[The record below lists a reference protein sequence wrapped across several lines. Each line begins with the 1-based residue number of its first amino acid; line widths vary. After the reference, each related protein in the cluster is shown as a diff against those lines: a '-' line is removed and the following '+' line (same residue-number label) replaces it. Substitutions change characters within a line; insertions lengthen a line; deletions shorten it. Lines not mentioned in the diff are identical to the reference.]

1 MIKLYELYMIF
12 YILHCHYRLS
22 DDLMQEALRHIL
34 PWNILRQWT
43 LETSQDHSEMNLK
56 DPRSWKSIL

>member
-34 PWNILRQWT
+34 P
-43 LETSQDHSEMNLK
+43 
-56 DPRSWKSIL
+56 